1 MSIHTGFASLSICQE
16 EDEEDIIKSRL
27 DLISD
32 TKPMNIPDHILM
44 LKDRF
49 RR

>member
-1 MSIHTGFASLSICQE
+1 MSIHTGVASLSICQE

-32 TKPMNIPDHILM
+32 TRPMKIPDHILM
-44 LKDRF
+44 
-49 RR
+49 